1 MDTCSSYTFSSS
13 KQRIWNEWNIL
24 LSFIA
29 NNNMWC
35 LIGICLGL
43 FLYVLID
50 WFNFPAKAFWPSFT
64 RRGLHA
70 DTNWMH
76 IISSALILYVCN
88 QFLVRGKLTTIVEE
102 TEPFLSQKHGFT
114 NTEIFHLP
122 IWVFSSMSPIFSESF
137 SVIFQK
143 LDPAKWEKD
152 LFGSAFG
159 SLKVFLKPS
168 LPKWAQ
174 H

>member
-1 MDTCSSYTFSSS
+1 MDTYSSYTFSSS

-50 WFNFPAKAFWPSFT
+50 WFNFLAKAFWPSFT

-88 QFLVRGKLTTIVEE
+88 QFLVRGKLTTIMEE
-102 TEPFLSQKHGFT
+102 TEPFFFPKTWFHKYRNIPFAYLGVFIHVPY
-114 NTEIFHLP
+114 IFRILFCH
-122 IWVFSSMSPIFSESF
+122 FSE
-137 SVIFQK
+137 
-143 LDPAKWEKD
+143 A
-152 LFGSAFG
+152 GSC
-159 SLKVFLKPS
+159 
-168 LPKWAQ
+168 
-174 H
+174 